1 MQPSQ
6 TTFVKRWH
14 RWLAAIIAAGAVLL
28 FAIATTQAVSTR
40 REHRSAPAS
49 RLAADRIVPAA
60 PAGPQGP
67 IELACRAGRVSVTR
81 PDGPAGPQGPV
92 VTACGS
98 TAQR

>member
-1 MQPSQ
+1 
-6 TTFVKRWH
+6 
-14 RWLAAIIAAGAVLL
+14 LVLM
-28 FAIATTQAVSTR
+28 FAIATTHAESTR
-40 REHRSAPAS
+40 RQHRSAPAS
-49 RLAADRIVPAA
+49 RIPADRSVQAA

-67 IELACRAGRVSVTR
+67 IDLACRAGRVSVTR

>member
-14 RWLAAIIAAGAVLL
+14 HQLAAIIAAASVLL
-28 FAIATTQAVSTR
+28 FAIATTHAASTR
-40 REHRSAPAS
+40 RQHRPAPAS
-49 RLAADRIVPAA
+49 PLTAGRIVPAA
-60 PAGPQGP
+60 PAGTQGP

>member
-1 MQPSQ
+1 
-6 TTFVKRWH
+6 
-14 RWLAAIIAAGAVLL
+14 VLL
-28 FAIATTQAVSTR
+28 FAIATTHAESTR
-40 REHRSAPAS
+40 RQHRSAPAS
-49 RLAADRIVPAA
+49 RIPADRSVQA

-92 VTACGS
+92 VTACVS